1 MELRNL
7 KKSANLAHKSFYQF
21 FNTHHERDFGLSP
34 PSHAQPPRAISAQAC
49 GGDQAP
55 SLKDTLLKE
64 IRQENSQLRDW
75 QGVPGLKLRFDVL
88 RQKGADATLLHAW
101 RN

>member
-1 MELRNL
+1 MLTFRPFL
-7 KKSANLAHKSFYQF
+7 PHYPRPPL
-21 FNTHHERDFGLSP
+21 LSP

-55 SLKDTLLKE
+55 SLMDALLKE

-75 QGVPGLKLRFDVL
+75 QGVPGLKLRFDFL